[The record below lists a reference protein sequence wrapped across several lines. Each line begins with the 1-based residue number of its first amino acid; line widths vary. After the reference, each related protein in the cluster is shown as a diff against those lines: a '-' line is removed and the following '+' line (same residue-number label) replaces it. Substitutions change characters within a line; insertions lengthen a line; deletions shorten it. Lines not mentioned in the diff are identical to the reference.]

1 MVKRIGQY
9 DYHFMVQHNDGRWS
23 HKPGQMQTILL
34 KKGDNPSFSGVWL
47 YYYNSRI
54 IYMAITK

>member
-23 HKPGQMQTILL
+23 HKPGQMQTNII
-34 KKGDNPSFSGVWL
+34 KE
-47 YYYNSRI
+47 SRQP
-54 IYMAITK
+54 